1 MNKPKPSVSIVVPCR
16 NERAYIQE
24 CVLTILA
31 QEPPAGGF
39 EIIIADGMSDD
50 GTRDVL
56 ARLQSE
62 NLGLRVLDNPA
73 KTAAAGLNSAI
84 SIAQGEIIIRMDVH
98 TKYAPDYVRQCVM
111 ALEETGA
118 DNVGGP
124 WVAEGQGLI
133 GQAIAAAFQS
143 PFAVGGARGHDPSHE
158 GAVDTVYLGCWPR
171 ALLDRIGLFDE
182 ELVRSEDDELNLRLT
197 RAGGKIWQSP
207 RIKSK
212 YYTRECLRSLFQQQ
226 LQYGCWKVR
235 VIQKHKIP
243 ASIRH
248 IVPAAF
254 VLSLIILPLMSLA
267 SPLAGWTFLGLA
279 GAYSVCNITAS
290 FLTARRT
297 GWKILPLLPVVFTC
311 YHFPY
316 GLGFLRGIWDFVIVR
331 HVPSHS
337 YTELTRTSEDQPPQ
351 RNSVK
356 G

>member
-1 MNKPKPSVSIVVPCR
+1 MPTVSVIVPCR
-16 NERAYIQE
+16 NERDYIE
-24 CVLTILA
+24 KSGRSILV

-39 EIIIADGMSDD
+39 EVIVADGMSDD
-50 GTRDVL
+50 GTREIL
-56 ARLQSE
+56 KRLTEEDSR
-62 NLGLRVLDNPA
+62 LRVVDNLERIIP
-73 KTAAAGLNSAI
+73 AGLNSAI
-84 SIAQGEIIIRMDVH
+84 RAARGSIIVRMDAH
-98 TKYAPDYVRQCVM
+98 TTYAPDYVRQCV
-111 ALEETGA
+111 AVLQETGA

-124 WVAEGQGLI
+124 WIAEGKGYI
-133 GQAIAAAFQS
+133 GRAIAAAFQS

-158 GAVDTVYLGCWPR
+158 GPVDTVYLGCWPR

-212 YYTRECLRSLFQQQ
+212 YYPRECLRSLFQQQ
-226 LQYGCWKVR
+226 LQYGYWKVR

-248 IVPAAF
+248 VVPAAF

-267 SPLAGWTFLGLA
+267 SPLAGWTCLGLA

-297 GWKILPLLPVVFTC
+297 GWKTLPLLPVVFTC

-337 YTELTRTSEDQPPQ
+337 YTELTRTSGDQPPQ